1 MSDIF
6 LFAEDDDEEVNSTP
20 LGTWKVL
27 IVDDEPEVHA
37 VTKLALSDF
46 IFEDKILEFVSAYSG
61 DEAKKLLK
69 DSCDIAIVLLDVVM
83 ETDEAGLEVA
93 DYIRN
98 DLHNHFTRII
108 LRTGQ
113 PGQAPERDVI
123 INYDIND
130 YKSKTELT
138 AQKLFTVIIATLRS
152 YRDINLIEENRVGL
166 EKIISASANLFTIRS
181 LENFIEGIVLQLSS
195 LLGGTKDAAYI
206 TSAVAGPEPIDEK
219 HPKDF
224 YVFAGKGEYEKLEGQ
239 LLEDVVK
246 GDKLIACQRALV
258 QQELVYGEEFIAAFC
273 KGKTTRG
280 SLLYL
285 SGLPR
290 KLTKTDKN
298 LVEIFAQNV
307 QLAFDNVLLMKDAED
322 TQREII
328 ERLSQALEVNFS
340 AGKHVQRMVRMCQI
354 IASAYGL
361 NDGQIHMLTSAL
373 PLHDIGKLKVPTE
386 IFVQSGPL
394 TVQQREQI
402 KQHAEYGY
410 ELLKDSQRPML
421 KAAAV
426 MAREHHEFWDGNGYP
441 RQLKGDDIHI
451 FSRITA
457 IADVYDALRSKL
469 HHKDAW
475 PIDKVVSYFAEQKG
489 KQFEPKLVE
498 IVVQNIE
505 KFEKIQQKYFDQH
518 IL

>member
-6 LFAEDDDEEVNSTP
+6 LFAEDDGNEVSSAVV
-20 LGTWKVL
+20 GTWKVL

-37 VTKLALSDF
+37 VTRLALSDF
-46 IFEDKILEFVSAYSG
+46 IFEDKTLEFVSAYSG
-61 DEAKKLLK
+61 EEAKKLLK
-69 DSCDIAIVLLDVVM
+69 ESSDIALVLLDVVM

-98 DLHNHFTRII
+98 DLQNNFTRII

-138 AQKLFTVIIATLRS
+138 AQKLFTVVIATLRS
-152 YRDINLIEENRVGL
+152 YRDINLIEENRIGL

-206 TSAVAGPEPIDEK
+206 TSAVAGPEPIDK
-219 HPKDF
+219 ANPKDF
-224 YVFAGKGEYEKLEGQ
+224 YVFAGKGEYQKLEGR
-239 LLEDVVK
+239 LLQEVVK
-246 GDKLIACQRALV
+246 GDKLIACQRALKDR
-258 QQELVYGEEFIAAFC
+258 ELVYGEEFIAAFC

-290 KLTKTDKN
+290 KLTKTDKH
-298 LVEIFAQNV
+298 LIEIFAQNV

-328 ERLSQALEVNFS
+328 ERLSQALENNFS
-340 AGKHVQRMVRMCQI
+340 AGKHVQRMVKMCQI

-361 NDGQIHMLTSAL
+361 NESQIHMLKSAL
-373 PLHDIGKLKVPTE
+373 PLHDIGKLKVPAE
-386 IFVQSGPL
+386 IFTKSGPL
-394 TVQQREQI
+394 NEEQREHVE
-402 KQHAEYGY
+402 QHAEYGY
-410 ELLKDSQRPML
+410 QLLKDSRRPLL
-421 KAAAV
+421 KTAAI

-441 RQLKGDDIHI
+441 MQLKGEDIHI

-469 HHKDAW
+469 HHKEAW
-475 PIDKVVSYFAEQKG
+475 PIEMVVRYFTDQKG
-489 KQFEPKLVE
+489 KQFEPKLVD
-498 IVVQNIE
+498 IVMQNID
-505 KFEKIQQKYFDQH
+505 KFEKIQRKYSDQN